1 MKIYRIL
8 ILEDN
13 LTVLSKII
21 DKLSVLEQNQEFDFS
36 LVVLTD
42 YDKVNKYINKNP
54 DEKFDIILLDRDCKI
69 KGSFHVLDIEKFGAD
84 KVIAI
89 SATER
94 FNKQAM
100 ERGITKV
107 VEKDMLN
114 LDIFT
119 QKLMKEIVIMLFG
132 ETHYKKMISSNDE

>member
-1 MKIYRIL
+1 
-8 ILEDN
+8 
-13 LTVLSKII
+13 
-21 DKLSVLEQNQEFDFS
+21 
-36 LVVLTD
+36 
-42 YDKVNKYINKNP
+42 
-54 DEKFDIILLDRDCKI
+54 
-69 KGSFHVLDIEKFGAD
+69 
-84 KVIAI
+84 
-89 SATER
+89 
-94 FNKQAM
+94 M